1 MKDEVLPLAKKL
13 LTVPSMSGDIEKSI
27 EVLELAKRELSDYS
41 FTPYV
46 SNTLPSLLY
55 TNKPDETKNFKI
67 ILNAHL
73 DVVPAPGDQFK
84 PTEKDGKLY
93 ARGAYDTKAA
103 AAAMIII
110 FKELGE
116 KLNYPLGL
124 QLTTDEELGGMDGTA
139 YQIQQG
145 VRGEFMIASECGSNF
160 NIAHEAKAR
169 LVIKLISKG
178 KTSHTAYPW
187 RGNNAIWNV
196 QQTLHAFLH
205 AYPIP
210 KEPEY
215 RTTITITNIKTGGVE
230 EQETAYNRVPDYCE
244 ALIDVRYVPTDKEKI
259 IEHLTS
265 LLTQDVELKVL
276 HNTTPHQT
284 DANNKYVQSLK
295 KHTEEIIGK
304 EIKLIQQHAT
314 SDARHYTGVGTDGV
328 EFGPIGENQH
338 TENECVDLHAL
349 TQYYEILKKFL
360 LSYND

>member
-1 MKDEVLPLAKKL
+1 MKDELIPLAKKL
-13 LTVPSMSGDIEKSI
+13 LAIPSMSGDIEKSI
-27 EVLELAKRELSDYS
+27 EVLELAKAQLPDYS
-41 FTPYV
+41 FETYV

-55 TNKPDETKNFKI
+55 TNKPNETKKFKI
-67 ILNAHL
+67 ILNGHL
-73 DVVPAPGDQFK
+73 DVVPAPHEQFE
-84 PTEKDGKLY
+84 PIEKDGKLY

-103 AAAMIII
+103 TAAMILV
-110 FKELGE
+110 FKELGH

-169 LVIKLISKG
+169 LVIKLIAKG
-178 KTSHTAYPW
+178 KSSHTAYPW
-187 RGNNAIWNV
+187 RGNNAIWNL
-196 QQTLHAFLH
+196 QQTLYAFLN
-205 AYPIP
+205 AYPTP
-210 KEPEY
+210 TAPEY
-215 RTTITITNIKTGGVE
+215 RTTITITRIQSGSQAE
-230 EQETAYNRVPDYCE
+230 HETAYNRVPEHCE
-244 ALIDVRYVPTDKEKI
+244 ALIDVRYIPADKQKI

-265 LLTQDVELKVL
+265 LLTNDVEMKVL

-295 KHTEEIIGK
+295 KYTEETLGK
-304 EIKLIQQHAT
+304 EIELIQQHAT

-338 TENECVDLHAL
+338 TENECVDIQAL
-349 TQYYEILKKFL
+349 KEYYEILKKFL
-360 LSYND
+360 LACND